1 MNSSKFRDFLPG
13 TLLKFVSFSGRFVF
27 LIMVLPGLA
36 AGELAQ
42 YAFLATLSLLMARLA
57 AMGLEDHLPLEIRG
71 DRKAAGKIMPAY
83 GSLLNLVLACGLV
96 ALVSGTSV
104 PAVLFLAIVYL
115 AQMLLSGVVR
125 SVNPLG
131 YEVLANLHWVLFPV
145 FCLALSATSA
155 EGIVGLMAISVLLN
169 QFIVIKITRLRLAI
183 PSTPFRDLLRLYAP
197 MKNGWQKCLS
207 GFTTLANMRSLIL
220 WPKFLGK
227 TQAIDSLAFA
237 LLCAEAIWQLGMVVV
252 NRKYAGFCL
261 GSRTVADRLRDAIES
276 SVLLV
281 TVFVC
286 AAVMIYVTRSWLGVI
301 GDFPF
306 QLIATVT
313 GMFGFAAGYL
323 LLRYFN
329 WSAHGF
335 SWKLTGLEVGLFLSE
350 GLIVSLSE
358 QSAWA
363 EYALISFGMLYV
375 TALTITVL
383 DTNRTSDDQWSIK
396 KQDITTL

>member
-1 MNSSKFRDFLPG
+1 MILSKISEFVPG
-13 TLLKFVSFSGRFVF
+13 TLLKFVSFAGRFVF
-27 LIMVLPGLA
+27 LILVLPGLA
-36 AGELAQ
+36 AGQLAQ
-42 YAFLATLSLLMARLA
+42 YAFLATLSLLIARLV

-71 DRKAAGKIMPAY
+71 DREAADRIMPAY
-83 GSLLNLVLACGLV
+83 GSLLILVPACALL

-104 PAVLFLAIVYL
+104 PAVMFLAIVYL
-115 AQMLLSGVVR
+115 AQIVLSGVVR

-131 YEVLANLHWVLFPV
+131 YEVLASLHWLLFPGL
-145 FCLALSATSA
+145 CLALSASSA

-169 QFIVIKITRLRLAI
+169 HFIVIKMSKLRLAI
-183 PSTPFRDLLRLYAP
+183 PATPFRDLLRLYAP

-227 TQAIDSLAFA
+227 SQAIDSLAFA
-237 LLCAEAIWQLGMVVV
+237 LLCAEALWQLGMVVV
-252 NRKYAGFCL
+252 NRKYAGFCR

-276 SVLLV
+276 SALLV
-281 TVFVC
+281 VAFVG
-286 AAVMIYVTRSWLGVI
+286 AAIVIYLARPWLGVL

-306 QLIATVT
+306 QLIAIATV
-313 GMFGFAAGYL
+313 MFGFAVGYL

-329 WSAHGF
+329 WSAFGF
-335 SWKLTGLEVGLFLSE
+335 CWKLAGLEVGLFLSV
-350 GLIVSLSE
+350 GLIVSFAD

-375 TALTITVL
+375 SALAITVL
-383 DTNRTSDDQWSIK
+383 DTKRTFDDEWPIE
-396 KQDITTL
+396 KQDATTL